1 MLRSN
6 DFQEGRERGR
16 ERERQR
22 ERKNERD
29 AYVYIYIYIHIYI
42 LFSGECKTL
51 RAPCF
56 SVKTLFSMSF
66 YYKNL
71 QSSWFA

>member
-1 MLRSN
+1 MSLLRSN

-29 AYVYIYIYIHIYI
+29 AYVYIYIYIYI
-42 LFSGECKTL
+42 SYFLESVRHYGPHVFQLK
-51 RAPCF
+51 RCF
-56 SVKTLFSMSF
+56 L
-66 YYKNL
+66 
-71 QSSWFA
+71 